1 VRFLGY
7 SGFDRSVSFKRARF
21 PNLATRE
28 YRIVQG
34 LDSAVALVDEG
45 GVRFAAAE
53 ERFSGAKS
61 TGAFPTGA
69 IRACLHYARLD
80 PDAIDVVAHAFAYDC
95 VKSLYDHDEFSRA
108 QYAEVY
114 DPALQHEYLRAHV
127 ADIDWASRFV
137 AVPHHLAH
145 AASAFYQSGF
155 TESLIL
161 VSDGMGETQS
171 ATVLVG
177 SDSGLSTVAS
187 VPAFHSIGVLYSVF
201 TLYLG
206 FAFNMDEYKV
216 MGLAPYGDE
225 RRYFSR
231 IMDLVRLGA
240 DGTYSIP
247 FFAED
252 RTLEEQQT
260 HRGMLRALT
269 EMFGPPR
276 EPEGQ
281 MEQRFVD
288 LAAALQAVLQTC
300 QLHVLG
306 HFAESTG
313 ARNLC
318 MAGGVALNCTVNGVV
333 RRSRLFD
340 DVFVQP
346 ASGDDGAALGAALYV
361 RHEREPSAPRARTA
375 PPLWGP
381 GYDAGAIESAV
392 RATDGSYEVC
402 RFESFEELATEV
414 ARRIDGGEILGWF
427 QGRMEF
433 GPRALGNRSILAD
446 PRAPDMR
453 DRVNSLVKKRES
465 FRPFAPAVAAETA
478 AEYFEI
484 DGGDERTYEHML
496 FTMPVRPA
504 WRDRLPAITHV
515 DGSARLQTVSRAGNE
530 RFWMLLQAFGRI
542 TGIPMLLNTSFNVR
556 GQPIVCTP
564 QEAIETFLLAGLDAL
579 AIDDL
584 LLLPSRRK
592 VVS

>member
-1 VRFLGY
+1 MRILGY
-7 SGFDRSVSFKRARF
+7 SGFDRSVSFKRATF
-21 PNLATRE
+21 PNLASRE

-53 ERFSGAKS
+53 ERFSGLKS

-69 IRACLHYARLD
+69 IRACLRHVRLS

-95 VKSLYDHDEFSRA
+95 VKPLFDHDEFSRA

-114 DPALQHEYLRAHV
+114 DPALQHEYLRSQV

-155 TESLIL
+155 AESLIL

-171 ATVLVG
+171 ASVLVG

-187 VPAFHSIGVLYSVF
+187 IPAFHSIGVLYSVF

-225 RRYFSR
+225 RRYLSR

-240 DGTYSIP
+240 DGSYAIP
-247 FFAED
+247 FFSED
-252 RTLEEQQT
+252 KTLEEQQT
-260 HRGMLRALT
+260 HRGMLRGLS

-276 EPEGQ
+276 QPEAP

-288 LAAALQAVLQTC
+288 LAAALQAALQTC

-306 HFAESTG
+306 HFADATG
-313 ARNLC
+313 SRNLC

-361 RHEREPSAPRARTA
+361 RHEREPSASRPRTTS
-375 PPLWGP
+375 PLWGP
-381 GYDAGAIESAV
+381 GFDVSEVELAASAS
-392 RATDGSYEVC
+392 REVEIR
-402 RFESFEELATEV
+402 RFGSFEVLAEDA
-414 ARRIDGGEILGWF
+414 ARRIASGEIIGWY

-446 PRAPDMR
+446 PRAADMR
-453 DRVNSLVKKRES
+453 DRVNMLVKKRES
-465 FRPFAPAVAAETA
+465 FRPFAPAVTAEGA

-484 DGGDERTYEHML
+484 DQGDEHTYEHML
-496 FTMPVRPA
+496 FTMPVRA
-504 WRDRLPAITHV
+504 AYRDRLPAITHV
-515 DGSARLQTVSRAGNE
+515 DGSARLQTVFRESNE
-530 RFWMLLQAFGRI
+530 RFWMLLRAFGDI
-542 TGIPMLLNTSFNVR
+542 TGIPMVLNTSFNVR

-564 QEAIETFLLAGLDAL
+564 TEAVDTFLFAHLDAL
-579 AIDDL
+579 VLGDL
-584 LLLPSRRK
+584 LLLPLTREAAR
-592 VVS
+592 

>member
-1 VRFLGY
+1 MRVLGY
-7 SGFDRSVSFKRARF
+7 SGFDRSMSFKRARF
-21 PNLATRE
+21 PDLASRE

-34 LDSAVALVDEG
+34 LDSAVALVDDE

-53 ERFSGAKS
+53 ERFSGVKS

-69 IRACLHYARLD
+69 MRACLEHARLQ

-95 VKSLYDHDEFSRA
+95 VQPLFTHDDFSRA

-114 DPALQHEYLRAHV
+114 DPALQHEYLRTNV
-127 ADIDWASRFV
+127 AEIDWASRFV

-155 TESLIL
+155 ADSLIL

-171 ATVLVG
+171 ASVLLG
-177 SDSGLSTVAS
+177 SDSGLTPLAS
-187 VPAFHSIGVLYSVF
+187 IPAFHSLGVLYGIF

-225 RRYFSR
+225 RRYLAR
-231 IMDLVRLGA
+231 VMDLVRLCD
-240 DGTYSIP
+240 DGTYTIP

-276 EPEGQ
+276 EPEGP
-281 MEQRFVD
+281 MEQRFMD
-288 LAAALQAVLQTC
+288 LAAALQGVLQIC
-300 QLHVLG
+300 QMHVLA
-306 HFAESTG
+306 HFAEETG
-313 ARNLC
+313 ARQLC
-318 MAGGVALNCTVNGVV
+318 MAGGVALNCTANGVI
-333 RRSRLFD
+333 RRSRIFD

-361 RHEREPSAPRARTA
+361 AHERAPTRPRSRIT

-381 GYDAGAIESAV
+381 GFDAEAIETAV
-392 RATDGSYEVC
+392 RGFDEVAVS
-402 RFESFEELATEV
+402 RFESYEMLAEEA
-414 ARRIDGGEILGWF
+414 ARRIARGEIIGWF

-453 DRVNSLVKKRES
+453 DRVNMLVKKRES
-465 FRPFAPAVAAETA
+465 FRPFAPAVTAEAA

-484 DGGDERTYEHML
+484 DEGDEGTYEHML
-496 FTMPVRPA
+496 FTMPVRPEY
-504 WRDRLPAITHV
+504 RDRLPAITHV
-515 DGSARLQTVSRAGNE
+515 DGSARLQTVSRSGNE
-530 RFWMLLQAFGRI
+530 PFWLLLDAVGRI
-542 TGIPMLLNTSFNVR
+542 TGMPIVLNTSFNVR

-564 QEAIETFLLAGLDAL
+564 EEAIRTFLLARLDAL
-579 AIDDL
+579 VIGEL
-584 LLLPSRRK
+584 LLLPPERM
-592 VVS
+592 VVR

>member
-1 VRFLGY
+1 MRILGY

-21 PNLATRE
+21 PNLGSRE

-34 LDSAVALVDEG
+34 LDSAVALVDDG

-53 ERFSGAKS
+53 ERFSGLKS
-61 TGAFPTGA
+61 TGAFPIGA
-69 IRACLHYARLD
+69 IRACLHHARLN

-95 VKSLYDHDEFSRA
+95 VKPLYDHDEVSRA

-114 DPALQHEYLRAHV
+114 DPALQHEYLRSHV
-127 ADIDWASRFV
+127 ADVDWASRFV

-155 TESLIL
+155 AESLIL

-171 ATVLVG
+171 ASVLVG
-177 SDSGLSTVAS
+177 SDSGLSTLAS
-187 VPAFHSIGVLYSVF
+187 IPAFHSMGVLYSVF

-240 DGTYSIP
+240 DGTYAIP

-252 RTLEEQQT
+252 KTLEEQQT
-260 HRGMLRALT
+260 HRGMLRALS

-276 EPEGQ
+276 EPEGP

-306 HFAESTG
+306 HFAETTG

-361 RHEREPSAPRARTA
+361 RHEREPSAPRPRITA
-375 PPLWGP
+375 PLWGP
-381 GYDAGAIESAV
+381 GFDASEIERAARASREVEV
-392 RATDGSYEVC
+392 R
-402 RFESFEELATEV
+402 RFESFEALAEDA
-414 ARRIDGGEILGWF
+414 ARRIASGEIIGWY

-453 DRVNSLVKKRES
+453 DRVNMLVKKRES
-465 FRPFAPAVAAETA
+465 FRPFAPAVAAEGATD
-478 AEYFEI
+478 YFEI
-484 DGGDERTYEHML
+484 DEGDEHTYAHML
-496 FTMPVRPA
+496 FTMPVRA
-504 WRDRLPAITHV
+504 EHRDTLPAITHV
-515 DGSARLQTVSRAGNE
+515 DGSARLQTVFRESNE
-530 RFWMLLQAFGRI
+530 RFWMLLRAFGEI
-542 TGIPMLLNTSFNVR
+542 TGIPMVLNTSFNVR

-564 QEAIETFLLAGLDAL
+564 KEAVDTFLFAHLDAL
-579 AIDDL
+579 VLGDL
-584 LLLPSRRK
+584 LLLPRTREAAQ
-592 VVS
+592 